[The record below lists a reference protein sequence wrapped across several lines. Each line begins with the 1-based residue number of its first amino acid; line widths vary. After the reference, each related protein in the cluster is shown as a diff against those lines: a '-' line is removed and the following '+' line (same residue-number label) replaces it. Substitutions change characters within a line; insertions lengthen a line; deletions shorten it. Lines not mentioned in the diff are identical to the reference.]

1 MRVEKNF
8 DSTPE
13 VNFDELTI
21 ILAEELPLLLF
32 IDNEQTGFK
41 TTIESFHVRS
51 DFFLTRLQPEMLE
64 LGLLDRK
71 VPIMELKAKL
81 SYRNFKGALDTASVL
96 KNNVLST
103 NEGLEKAFA
112 DLRKACKPK
121 YPNNKFINIE

>member
-1 MRVEKNF
+1 
-8 DSTPE
+8 
-13 VNFDELTI
+13 
-21 ILAEELPLLLF
+21 
-32 IDNEQTGFK
+32 
-41 TTIESFHVRS
+41 
-51 DFFLTRLQPEMLE
+51 MLE

-112 DLRKACKPK
+112 DLRKTCKAK